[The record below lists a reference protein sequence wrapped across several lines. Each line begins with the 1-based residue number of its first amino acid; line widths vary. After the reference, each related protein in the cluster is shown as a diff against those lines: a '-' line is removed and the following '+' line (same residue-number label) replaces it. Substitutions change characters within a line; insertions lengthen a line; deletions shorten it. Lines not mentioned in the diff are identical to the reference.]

1 MYNSKQP
8 SLLKKGKMLKSVFE
22 IHEIKRHSCCLK
34 MSEASQLEQT
44 SAREE
49 YVRTLP
55 KVEEKDSQ
63 LELLDAALIPMMAT
77 TLRNFA
83 TQLEQHPE
91 QNKQKAFELIQILLS
106 TSGEHQLTN
115 CEMKYF
121 TLGWYVYNMLQRK
134 KET

>member
-1 MYNSKQP
+1 
-8 SLLKKGKMLKSVFE
+8 MLKSIFGRD
-22 IHEIKRHSCCLK
+22 EIKHPSGWLK

-49 YVRTLP
+49 YERTLS

-63 LELLDAALIPMMAT
+63 LELLNAALIPMMAT

-91 QNKQKAFELIQILLS
+91 QNKQKAFELMQILLS
-106 TSGEHQLTN
+106 TSAEHQPTQ

-121 TLGWYVYNMLQRK
+121 TLGWYVYDMLQRK
-134 KET
+134 TEK